1 MPTLQQP
8 IITRY
13 LDPEAVPFSVDV
25 AYKLLK
31 VKKPSPHFD
40 ALKKMVAECA
50 DDYRSYLAARYRYRV
65 CAVRGGESE
74 ASRVYLDGAFSVEGP
89 GIYRLLCEARY
100 AAFFVLTIGDRLEA
114 EVEALGHEDFMQPY
128 VLDGVASTYVQGLL
142 EMVHH
147 DIEAVA
153 EAAGCVL
160 THRFAPGYHN
170 WALSQQ
176 QPLFD
181 LLQAHEIG
189 MKLSAS
195 CFMIPQKSLS
205 GVYGFKNCLGTP

>member
-1 MPTLQQP
+1 MQP

-13 LDPEAVPFSVDV
+13 LDPEAIPFSFDV

-31 VKKPSPHFD
+31 VKQPSPHFD
-40 ALKKMVAECA
+40 ALQKMVTQCA
-50 DDYRSYLAARYRYRV
+50 AHYRSSLAPRYRYRV
-65 CAVRGGESE
+65 CKVRGG
-74 ASRVYLDGAFSVEGP
+74 ASDTAQVYLDGEFSVEGP
-89 GIYRLLCEARY
+89 GIYRLLRDVRY
-100 AAFFVLTIGDRLEA
+100 AAFFVLTIGDRLET

-128 VLDGVASTYVQGLL
+128 VLDGVASTYVQGVL
-142 EMVHH
+142 EVLHRE
-147 DIEAVA
+147 IEAVA
-153 EAAGCVL
+153 EAAHCGL

-170 WALSQQ
+170 WALPQQ

-189 MKLSAS
+189 MKLSPS

-205 GVYGFKNCLGTP
+205 GVYGFRNCLGTP